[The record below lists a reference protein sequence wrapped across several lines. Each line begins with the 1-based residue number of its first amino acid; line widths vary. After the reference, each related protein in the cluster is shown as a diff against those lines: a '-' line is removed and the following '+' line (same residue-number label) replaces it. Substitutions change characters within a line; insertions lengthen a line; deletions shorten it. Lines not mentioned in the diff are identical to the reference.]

1 MGQQLTTPLSLTLG
15 HWQDVLS
22 RARKESVEI
31 RKKKWRTLCFSE
43 WPALNT
49 GWPRDGTFDLT
60 TILQVKTRVFQPGP
74 WGYPDQVPY
83 IVTWESLSRDPPP
96 WVRPFLPPR
105 LSGPCPTPLPL
116 PAPLIPTP
124 SAPPSTSS
132 LLPLTE
138 PRSPN
143 PRPKAPAV
151 LPNTQEDLLLLD
163 SPPPYPNAEQAASQ
177 LPAADQSPPPPSSTT
192 GDPGD
197 PSPPSTR
204 LRSRRD
210 KTLEGP
216 DSSGISQAFPLRSMG
231 EGRYQYWPFSS
242 ADLYNW
248 KAHNPPFSQDPQALT
263 GLIESILITHQPTW
277 DDCQQLLGILL
288 TTEERQRVLL
298 EARKN
303 VPGPDGRPTQLP
315 NEIDEV
321 FPLIRPTDWD
331 INTAAGRERHR
342 LYRQTLLAGLKGA
355 GRRPT
360 NLAKVRAVV
369 QGLEETPAGFLERL
383 MEAYRMYT
391 PFDPQA
397 QDREADIIMSFIGQ
411 SAPDIRTKLQRLE
424 GLQGYTLRDL
434 VKEAEKIFN
443 KRETPEEKEE
453 RLRKLQEDR
462 ENVRD
467 KKQNQ
472 ELAKILATV
481 VQGSKHRPG
490 QTGNL
495 GDKRRTR
502 VERNQCAYCKEKGH
516 WVKHCPKNP
525 RRKPT
530 PILPLEKGD

>member
-74 WGYPDQVPY
+74 WGYPDQ
-83 IVTWESLSRDPPP
+83 
-96 WVRPFLPPR
+96 
-105 LSGPCPTPLPL
+105 
-116 PAPLIPTP
+116 
-124 SAPPSTSS
+124 
-132 LLPLTE
+132 
-138 PRSPN
+138 
-143 PRPKAPAV
+143 
-151 LPNTQEDLLLLD
+151 
-163 SPPPYPNAEQAASQ
+163 
-177 LPAADQSPPPPSSTT
+177 
-192 GDPGD
+192 
-197 PSPPSTR
+197 
-204 LRSRRD
+204 
-210 KTLEGP
+210 
-216 DSSGISQAFPLRSMG
+216 
-231 EGRYQYWPFSS
+231 
-242 ADLYNW
+242 
-248 KAHNPPFSQDPQALT
+248 DPQALT

-277 DDCQQLLGILL
+277 DDCQQLLQILL

-481 VQGSKHRPG
+481 VQGSEHRPG